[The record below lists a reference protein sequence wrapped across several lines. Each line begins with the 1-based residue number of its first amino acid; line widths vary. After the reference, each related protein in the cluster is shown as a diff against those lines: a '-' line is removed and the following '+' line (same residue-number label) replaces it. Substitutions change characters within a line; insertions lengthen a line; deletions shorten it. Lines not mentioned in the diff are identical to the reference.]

1 MAVLDGQIANTAL
14 PAIARDLRASPTASI
29 WVVNA
34 FQLAVTATLFT
45 FASLGGLKGSAR
57 VYRVGVIV
65 FILGSLFSALSR
77 SLPELIAARA
87 LQGIGASGI
96 MSLSPALLRD
106 IFPSSQLGRALGLNA
121 LVVATAAAAGPTV
134 GGLLLSVSSWPILFA
149 VNIPLGLANVVL
161 NRALPDDRRN
171 EGQLDVPSAISS
183 ALGFALTIYGLDG
196 FAHNEP
202 PAMIAIPLAIGL
214 ISGWYFVRRQFRLP
228 RPMIA
233 LDLFHV
239 PTFAIA
245 SATSLATFTAQGI
258 AYVALPFFFQVALGR
273 TPLQSGLLLSS
284 WPLATAI
291 VAPIAGRL
299 SDRYPVGI
307 LATIGLAVLTIGLT
321 SYARLPSVDDRDRH
335 ARDDLRPGLRVLPV
349 AEQSGD
355 HRHGTA
361 REDDERIGDP
371 RGGPRQWSDTRRGAR
386 RDRLR
391 RLRRACRRRRERGT
405 GCRHPC
411 GADGPRARGVVRRAG
426 DGRERLATAAAF
438 AIDAASHRT
447 APVMPSR
454 SAT

>member
-1 MAVLDGQIANTAL
+1 MSVLDGSIANTAL

-45 FASLGGLKGSAR
+45 FASLGALKGSAR
-57 VYRVGVIV
+57 VYRLGVAG

-87 LQGIGASGI
+87 LQGVGAAAI

-106 IFPSSQLGRALGLNA
+106 IFPSSQLGRALGING

-134 GGLLLSVSSWPILFA
+134 GGLLLSIASWPVLFA
-149 VNIPLGLANVVL
+149 INVPLGLLNIVL

-171 EGQLDVPSAISS
+171 GGRLDIPSAISS

-202 PAMIAIPLAIGL
+202 PAAIAIPLAIGL
-214 ISGWYFVRRQFRLP
+214 VSGWYFVRRQFRL
-228 RPMIA
+228 RQPMIA
-233 LDLFHV
+233 LDLFRI
-239 PTFAIA
+239 PAFALA
-245 SATSLATFTAQGI
+245 SATSFATFTAQGL

-273 TPLQSGLLLSS
+273 TPLESGLLLSS

-307 LATIGLAVLTIGLT
+307 LATIGVAILTIGLAFYATLPPNPSTPEIVTHAMICGLGFGFFQSPNNRELMGSAPRPKTT
-321 SYARLPSVDDRDRH
+321 SASGILAAVRVGGQTVGAGLVAIVFGVLGAH
-335 ARDDLRPGLRVLPV
+335 AVAGEAAARDAVIRAVPTALAVAASCAGLATIASALRL
-349 AEQSGD
+349 
-355 HRHGTA
+355 
-361 REDDERIGDP
+361 
-371 RGGPRQWSDTRRGAR
+371 
-386 RDRLR
+386 LR
-391 RLRRACRRRRERGT
+391 RPRRFE
-405 GCRHPC
+405 
-411 GADGPRARGVVRRAG
+411 PR
-426 DGRERLATAAAF
+426 
-438 AIDAASHRT
+438 
-447 APVMPSR
+447 
-454 SAT
+454 